1 MFRGRGRATIAL
13 RRGGDGWSRDRAVT
27 WAETLLAAAVRSG
40 EVRAMIIAFVV
51 GGTLFGSALLWLSCS
66 RLEESTHRLALH
78 YGIPD
83 AVKGSVLLAVSSSM
97 PELVTALL
105 APYVHQDFELG
116 LAAIIG
122 SAIYNILVIPAF
134 SVYARGRALQANRD
148 LVYREAQFYL
158 VSVAMLMLVLSLSVI
173 YYGLDVELLDGGRR
187 IFRGEFTR
195 TLALFPLLLYSLY
208 LFIQFEEVKRQR
220 LDHPRSEGV
229 NALKEW
235 MILVG
240 CVLLILVG
248 VEMLLRVAIT
258 LGEALQTPTFL
269 WGMTIVAAATSIP
282 DTFVSVRASVMGR
295 TESSVSN
302 VLGSNVF
309 DLLVAVPLGVMLV
322 GAIEVNFTQIV
333 PMMTFLVIAT
343 IVMLVFM
350 LRDMELSMRES
361 HVMIGLYAAFGVWMT
376 LEAFGVVNVLG
387 VGPGP

>member
-1 MFRGRGRATIAL
+1 
-13 RRGGDGWSRDRAVT
+13 
-27 WAETLLAAAVRSG
+27 
-40 EVRAMIIAFVV
+40 MIVAFIL

-66 RLEESTHRLALH
+66 RLEESTHRLAMH

-83 AVKGSVLLAVSSSM
+83 AVKGSVLLAISSSM
-97 PELVTALL
+97 PELVTAVL
-105 APYVHQDFELG
+105 APLAHHDFELG

-158 VSVAMLMLVLSLSVI
+158 VSVAMLMLILSLTVI
-173 YYGLDVELLDGGRR
+173 YNGLEPTLMPDGRR

-195 TLALFPLLLYSLY
+195 TLAFFPLLLYGLY

-220 LDHPRSEGV
+220 ADHPRQEGI

-235 MILVG
+235 GILLG
-240 CVLLILVG
+240 CIVLILVG

-258 LGEALQTPTFL
+258 LGEALETPTFL

-295 TESSVSN
+295 VESSLSN

-309 DLLVAVPLGVMLV
+309 DLLVAVPVGVMLV

-333 PMMTFLVIAT
+333 PMMTFLVVAT

-361 HVMIGLYAAFGVWMT
+361 HAMILLYAAFGIWIS
-376 LEAFGVVNVLG
+376 LEAFGVMNLLG
-387 VGPGP
+387 VSAIP